1 MIHYTF
7 WNYNTPF
14 TLSVISLIDVQQY
27 YNLRFFSSGNRNYF
41 NKNDS

>member
-1 MIHYTF
+1 MTHYTF

-14 TLSVISLIDVQQY
+14 KPLVISFIDVQLY
-27 YNLRFFSSGNRNYF
+27 YNLTFFSSGNRNYF